1 MLDKIYQ
8 ESIDKMIQS
17 INHTQSE
24 LNKVRTGRANPEIFN
39 SIVIDYY
46 GINTPLNQA
55 ATITVPESR
64 LITIQPYEKSLIPNI
79 EKAINDANMGYNPSN
94 NGSSILIPVPPLSEE
109 RRGELIKF
117 VHKLIEDGKVSIR
130 NIRRDSIQSIQSYGK
145 EESISEDEIKGRESD
160 IQKLTDNNIDLIIN
174 MEKNKEIELKEI

>member
-1 MLDKIYQ
+1 MLDKIYK
-8 ESIDKMIQS
+8 ESVEKMIQS

-24 LNKVRTGRANPEIFN
+24 LNKVRTGRANPDIFN
-39 SIVIDYY
+39 SLIIDYY

-64 LITIQPYEKSLIPNI
+64 LITIQPYEKNLIPNI

-94 NGSSILIPVPPLSEE
+94 NGISILIPVPPLSKE
-109 RRGELIKF
+109 RREELIKF

-130 NIRRDSIQSIQSYGK
+130 NIRRDSIQSTQSYGK
-145 EESISEDEIKGRESD
+145 EDSISEDEIKGREFN
-160 IQKLTDNNIDLIIN
+160 IQKLTDKNIDLLIN
-174 MEKNKEIELKEI
+174 IEKNKEIELKEI